1 VSLGNNL
8 FSGLKKYAKFE
19 EDYSLATIQ
28 NDFLNG
34 GEGMTIC
41 DIENESY
48 YLYYAPIEDTD
59 WYVTIILSYKS
70 INQSIS
76 EFATTL
82 KKCAI
87 LVVCVVV
94 AVLLTGFLFYAV
106 GMTQATKETEKSR
119 RQAERA
125 NQAKSEFL
133 SHMSHDIRTPIN
145 GIIGMTNIAMR
156 NEDNKEK
163 VEDCI
168 QKISEASGHLLMLVN
183 DVLDMSRI
191 ESGKI
196 VISNNPL
203 DMHALIQ
210 SCVAI
215 INGQIMSRQLEFECE
230 FEDSPN
236 NYLFGDELHLRQ
248 ILINILGNAVKFTP
262 DGGKI
267 RFQVAEQEERDG
279 KAVYLFEI
287 EDNGIGMSEE
297 FQEHI
302 FEAFSQEDN
311 GSRTHYAG
319 TGLGMA
325 ITKQFVDLMGGN
337 IRVESE
343 VAKGSKFT
351 VELAFDIDF
360 EKKTETQVQEETENV
375 NIAGMRIL
383 LVEDNELNMEIAQ
396 ELLEAEG
403 AKVSVSMNG
412 QEALDKFLEMP
423 AGSFDVILMDI
434 MMPVMNGYDAARA
447 IRASKHPDAA
457 TIPII
462 AMTANAYEEDV
473 KAALNAGMN
482 AHVAKPIDMEKF
494 FAVISGFR

>member
-1 VSLGNNL
+1 MYLQEISAQKIGHIQTSIEGQFTSLNMIIEAITEEDLQDEDSLQSFLSRAQDMNQLTFLALIDDQGNYHSSTGIYPVASKIASFGTLLNGKRLISYDESISGDDMLLFGTDISPISYDGYQFFAIVAGYNRDNMSDMLTISADNNVKAHSKVYGADGRLVAECRHDEKVSLGNNL

-279 KAVYLFEI
+279 KAVYLFE
-287 EDNGIGMSEE
+287 S
-297 FQEHI
+297 
-302 FEAFSQEDN
+302 A
-311 GSRTHYAG
+311 
-319 TGLGMA
+319 
-325 ITKQFVDLMGGN
+325 
-337 IRVESE
+337 
-343 VAKGSKFT
+343 
-351 VELAFDIDF
+351 
-360 EKKTETQVQEETENV
+360 
-375 NIAGMRIL
+375 
-383 LVEDNELNMEIAQ
+383 
-396 ELLEAEG
+396 
-403 AKVSVSMNG
+403 
-412 QEALDKFLEMP
+412 
-423 AGSFDVILMDI
+423 
-434 MMPVMNGYDAARA
+434 
-447 IRASKHPDAA
+447 
-457 TIPII
+457 
-462 AMTANAYEEDV
+462 
-473 KAALNAGMN
+473 
-482 AHVAKPIDMEKF
+482 
-494 FAVISGFR
+494 